1 MCSWSEAGRLGW
13 APGTGGPSPQ
23 SPGLSCEAPIQPSL
37 GGPSAVGTTG
47 MDMKDRGDSKHL
59 SPEPN
64 LGNDR
69 MGTGAVGGQST
80 CPGVPGG
87 HGDHSPRPPLP
98 GRAMAS
104 PHSSR
109 PLPIP
114 RTAVRHLRSAPPGLL
129 ADPPPYRVGGC
140 RETGP
145 TYWPCLQGLCWP
157 EGPPTPPSCRQV
169 DWRPLSL
176 LILRN
181 CWGLGSCVSG
191 AQS

>member
-1 MCSWSEAGRLGW
+1 MAEHWMCSWSEAGRLGW
-13 APGTGGPSPQ
+13 APGTGGPSAQ
-23 SPGLSCEAPIQPSL
+23 SPGLSCEAPTQPSL

-64 LGNDR
+64 LGNNR
-69 MGTGAVGGQST
+69 MGTGAMGGQST

-114 RTAVRHLRSAPPGLL
+114 RTAVRHLRSAPQGCLL
-129 ADPPPYRVGGC
+129 TPLPTEWGAAERQDPP
-140 RETGP
+140 TGP
-145 TYWPCLQGLCWP
+145 ASKGFAGQKGRQHH
-157 EGPPTPPSCRQV
+157 PPVARWIGVPS
-169 DWRPLSL
+169 PF
-176 LILRN
+176 
-181 CWGLGSCVSG
+181 
-191 AQS
+191 